1 MTGRKHALMSPS
13 SAERWTWC
21 PGSVLLTQDLPDESS
36 PFAAEG
42 RCAHEVAARCL
53 EENQSAD
60 VFVGQ
65 VFDGHEVTLAMAEH
79 VDTYCQSVRDY
90 LQHPS
95 DDLHIEVALP
105 IEPVTGE
112 ADAQGTADAVVL
124 SFVNQEITVADL
136 KYGRGVRVRAEQ
148 NLQLVIYALAVM
160 ALYGVVT
167 EWKSVRLVIIQPRAG
182 GVSEWVLTVGELE
195 TYTDQLRLAAER
207 VRQAQRD
214 GSAHFLNPGE
224 NACRWCRAKAI
235 CPALSAQVLED
246 VESTPEATPSTEI
259 AHLLP
264 RIGMIEDWCRALRAE
279 AERRLLTGIAVPGF
293 KLVEGKK
300 GARAWNDLTEVEAL
314 LKSMRLKAAEMFD
327 QKLISPTT
335 AEKMLKDQPRR
346 WARLQAHIT
355 QKSGSP
361 SVVPVADPSQA
372 LSPAVS
378 SSEFQPVTA

>member
-1 MTGRKHALMSPS
+1 MSPS

-21 PGSVLLTQDLPDESS
+21 PGSVPLTQDLPDDAS
-36 PFAAEG
+36 PFAGEG
-42 RCAHEVAARCL
+42 CCAHEVAARCL
-53 EENQSAD
+53 EENQPAAVLIGRSFHD
-60 VFVGQ
+60 TV
-65 VFDGHEVTLAMAEH
+65 VTAEMAEH
-79 VDTYCQSVRDY
+79 VDVYTQAVRDY
-90 LQHPS
+90 RMHPS

-105 IEPVTGE
+105 ITPITGE
-112 ADAQGTADAVVL
+112 PDAVGTADAVVL
-124 SFVNQEITVADL
+124 SYVHQEISVIDL
-136 KYGRGVRVRAEQ
+136 KYGRGVRVQAEQ

-160 ALYGVVT
+160 ALYGVIA
-167 EWKSVRLVIIQPRAG
+167 EWKTVRLVIVQPRAG
-182 GVSEWVLTVGELE
+182 GVSEWLLDLAELDAISRQIGVAA
-195 TYTDQLRLAAER
+195 DQVRAAHAAGPSGFLR
-207 VRQAQRD
+207 
-214 GSAHFLNPGE
+214 PGE
-224 NACRWCRAKAI
+224 KACRWCRAKAI

-279 AERRLLTGIAVPGF
+279 AERRLLTGIPVPGF

-300 GARAWNDLTEVEAL
+300 GARAWDDLAEVEAL
-314 LKSMRLKAAEMFD
+314 LKSMRLKAAEMYD

-335 AEKMLKDQPRR
+335 AEKVLKDQPRR

-361 SVVPVADPSQA
+361 SVVPVADPRQA
-372 LSPAVS
+372 LSPAIS